1 MTTSNPQSLVLADK
15 HFASLDGFRGFLAV
29 WVYLGHLATA
39 VGFSNYFLNMHAL
52 AVDVFMV
59 LSGFL
64 MVYTWKK
71 SLEDSKIL
79 DAQAVQ
85 SFYLMRF
92 FRIAPLYYLLLLV
105 SYLALPQLGQM
116 HDDIRNAFPPLWAQG
131 LGDYVSKIGWNFDTW
146 RWLYLHASFAFGL
159 VPGMEASTPLP
170 DWSLSVEMQ
179 FYLILPVLLLS
190 LTRLPI
196 LILPSIAAILAIL
209 SPDFLG
215 AYLIPG
221 SWAHFGQPSV
231 LSYRLNAFV
240 AGMLLAVWLRKRRDG
255 QCSTSTTVFII
266 IGIGICLLPLSKPVI
281 MIYFVFAALVLQKV
295 SPIADLLGYRPFKL
309 IGDISYSIYLS
320 HTLVVIPVVY
330 WLIQYPA
337 MMDLNAPQRFGVA
350 IVFTAPIVF
359 VCSYVLYR
367 LVEYPGIRWGKAL
380 ANKSNAV

>member
-1 MTTSNPQSLVLADK
+1 
-15 HFASLDGFRGFLAV
+15 
-29 WVYLGHLATA
+29 
-39 VGFSNYFLNMHAL
+39 
-52 AVDVFMV
+52 
-59 LSGFL
+59 
-64 MVYTWKK
+64 
-71 SLEDSKIL
+71 
-79 DAQAVQ
+79 
-85 SFYLMRF
+85 MRF
-92 FRIAPLYYLLLLV
+92 FRIAPLYYLLLVV

-116 HDDIRNAFPPLWAQG
+116 HDDIRNAFPPIWAQG

-190 LTRLPI
+190 LTRLPL
-196 LILPSIAAILAIL
+196 LILPSIAAILAIFT
-209 SPDFLG
+209 PDFLG

-240 AGMLLAVWLRKRRDG
+240 AGMLLAVWLRKRQDG
-255 QCSTSTTVFII
+255 QCSTSSTVFII

-281 MIYFVFAALVLQKV
+281 MIYFVLAALVLQKV

-337 MMDLNAPQRFGVA
+337 MIDLNAPQRFGVA
-350 IVFTAPIVF
+350 IAFTAPIVF
-359 VCSYVLYR
+359 VCSYVLYH
-367 LVEYPGIRWGKAL
+367 LVEYPGIRLGKAL
-380 ANKSNAV
+380 SKKLTVD

>member
-1 MTTSNPQSLVLADK
+1 MTISNPNPSNYLDK
-15 HFASLDGFRGFLAV
+15 QLTSLDGFRGFLAV

-71 SLEDSKIL
+71 SLEDTKIL
-79 DAQAVQ
+79 DAQTVQ

-105 SYLALPQLGQM
+105 SYLVLPQLGQM
-116 HDDIRNAFPPLWAQG
+116 HDDIRNTFPPIWAQG
-131 LGDYVSKIGWNFDTW
+131 LSEYASKIGWNFDTW

-190 LTRLPI
+190 LTRLP
-196 LILPSIAAILAIL
+196 LLTLPSIAALLAIL
-209 SPDFLG
+209 SPDLFG

-240 AGMLLAVWLRKRRDG
+240 AGMLLAVWMRKREG
-255 QCSTSTTVFII
+255 GKCSARTSVLMMM
-266 IGIGICLLPLSKPVI
+266 GIGLCLVPLSKPVI
-281 MIYFVFAALVLQKV
+281 LIYFLFVALVLKKIPPMT
-295 SPIADLLGYRPFKL
+295 SLLSYKPFKL

-330 WLIQYPA
+330 CLIQYLVVI
-337 MMDLNAPQRFGVA
+337 DLSPQQRFGIAVVA
-350 IVFTAPIVF
+350 TAPVVF
-359 VCSYVLYR
+359 VFSYVLYR
-367 LVEYPGIRWGKAL
+367 VVEYPGIRLGKVLGSKFTA
-380 ANKSNAV
+380 S

>member
-1 MTTSNPQSLVLADK
+1 VTISNPQSLVLADK

-29 WVYLGHLATA
+29 WVYFGHLATA

-79 DAQAVQ
+79 DAQTVR

-92 FRIAPLYYLLLLV
+92 FRIAPLYYLLLVV

-116 HDDIRNAFPPLWAQG
+116 HDDIRNAFPPIWAQG
-131 LGDYVSKIGWNFDTW
+131 LGEYVSKIGWNFDTW

-159 VPGMEASTPLP
+159 VQGMEASTPLP

-196 LILPSIAAILAIL
+196 LILPSIAAILAIFT
-209 SPDFLG
+209 PDFLG

-240 AGMLLAVWLRKRRDG
+240 AGMLLAVWLRKRQDG
-255 QCSTSTTVFII
+255 QCSTSSTVFII

-337 MMDLNAPQRFGVA
+337 TMDLNAPQRFGVA
-350 IVFTAPIVF
+350 IAFTAPIVF
-359 VCSYVLYR
+359 VCSYGLYR

-380 ANKSNAV
+380 ANKPNAA